1 MAMQIEADATVSELG
16 QQEASGGKRGGKR
29 HRWGMALIAALVLG
43 LGALAGAA
51 VGQLRTGEPVASV
64 PAPIAVAAP
73 WTGTCR
79 TGSVGCEPDEALIP
93 GVPRSAPAPAQRGPG
108 WTDARDYAP
117 AAPATTS
124 GGQQAELYAI
134 EVRDNGAGTT
144 GGDSGPCREPGRS
157 CDR

>member
-1 MAMQIEADATVSELG
+1 MAMQIEADATACAPG
-16 QQEASGGKRGGKR
+16 QQEASGGKRR
-29 HRWGMALIAALVLG
+29 QWGMALIAALVL
-43 LGALAGAA
+43 ALIAGVAA
-51 VGQLRTGEPVASV
+51 GRALSTAPTAASV
-64 PAPIAVAAP
+64 PGQERGIQQDPDADASTLAQAA
-73 WTGTCR
+73 R
-79 TGSVGCEPDEALIP
+79 TQTNL
-93 GVPRSAPAPAQRGPG
+93 G

-144 GGDSGPCREPGRS
+144 GGDSGPCRKPWRS